1 MRAMEKALV
10 VLLSLSPMSSFADWA
25 YSEHVDEMRGEKA
38 VSATISS
45 EKPISPQI
53 SQAKLTI
60 TSVRSA
66 SGNAFFLDLENAQFS
81 CSPPLCDVSMK
92 FDNGKVLELKA
103 APGKDSNNTLYVQG
117 PNQFVAT
124 AKLASRLIVEVPVY
138 KQGKSQ
144 FKFDVSGLTWDGE
157 TPSADG
163 LYAGVGG
170 QSWAAPYNPA
180 TGLVD
185 SGFGEGDDRCYID
198 AHPAT
203 LEFGVKPTKITH
215 CYYQGRHYSSM
226 VDFEFS
232 KLNQVVRAV
241 SKQVGK
247 PELELK
253 EYVSWSEIEEKNLLS
268 IGILGSKKS
277 NVATLLVTYVPADN
291 LVPPRKLVTQ

>member
-1 MRAMEKALV
+1 MRAMGKALA
-10 VLLSLSPMSSFADWA
+10 VLLSLSPVSSYADWK

-38 VSATISS
+38 ISATIRS
-45 EKPISPQI
+45 EKTISPQA
-53 SQAKLTI
+53 SQAKLVI

-66 SGNAFFLDLENAQFS
+66 SGNAFIFDLENAQFS
-81 CSPPLCDVSMK
+81 CLPPLCEVSMK
-92 FDNGKVLELKA
+92 FDDGKVLELKA
-103 APGKDSNNTLYVQG
+103 APGKDSNTILYVQD

-124 AKLASRLIVEVPVY
+124 AKLASKLIVEVPIY

-144 FKFDVSGLTWDGE
+144 FKFDVSGLTWEGE
-157 TPSADG
+157 TPSVDG
-163 LYAGVGG
+163 LFAGVGG
-170 QSWAAPYNPA
+170 QRWAEPYNP
-180 TGLVD
+180 TSGLVD
-185 SGFGEGDDRCYID
+185 NGFGEGDDRCYIE
-198 AHPAT
+198 AHPAP
-203 LEFGVKPTKITH
+203 LDLGVKPTKITH

-232 KLNQVVRAV
+232 KIKQVVSYV

-247 PELELK
+247 PELDIK
-253 EYVSWSEIEEKNLLS
+253 EYVNWSDIEEKNLLS